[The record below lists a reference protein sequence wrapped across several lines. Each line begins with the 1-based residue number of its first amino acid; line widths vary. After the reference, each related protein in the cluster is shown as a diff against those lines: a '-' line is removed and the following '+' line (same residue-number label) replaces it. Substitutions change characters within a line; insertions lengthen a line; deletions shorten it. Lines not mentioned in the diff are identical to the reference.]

1 MRPSTSRACTLFA
14 TVLILSPAAAGA
26 ATIVNG
32 DFSDAQDFAGWQPT
46 GDVLHEPGGAF
57 GQLETDGT
65 FQRTLQ
71 QGFLVVGHHYRLSF
85 DFAFSTQATTP
96 PGAGVAD
103 AFAVSIVTAGGD
115 YLDILAADVVGA
127 VPDPSD
133 GNEAANNAVPIQVGL
148 DPSVTISGFL
158 PFVGGAAY
166 TGRIT
171 LDLPDLVLGQ
181 DATLFFD
188 LFDYPD
194 GSSTIAAVDNVTL
207 EPFADLPL
215 PTTVALLL
223 PGLLAAPLV
232 RRRSPSVTAKHPPE
246 SLAAKP

>member
-1 MRPSTSRACTLFA
+1 MRPSTSRASTLFA
-14 TVLILSPAAAGA
+14 TVLILSPATAGA
-26 ATIVNG
+26 ATLVNG
-32 DFSDAQDFAGWQPT
+32 NFSDAQDFAGWQPT
-46 GDVLHEPGGAF
+46 GDVLREPGGAF

-103 AFAVSIVTAGGD
+103 ALAVSIVTAGGD

-148 DPSVTISGFL
+148 DPTVTLSGFL
-158 PFVGGAAY
+158 PFVGAPPTPTASPW
-166 TGRIT
+166 TCRISCSART
-171 LDLPDLVLGQ
+171 QPC
-181 DATLFFD
+181 
-188 LFDYPD
+188 
-194 GSSTIAAVDNVTL
+194 SSTCSTIRTAQA
-207 EPFADLPL
+207 PSPRS
-215 PTTVALLL
+215 TT
-223 PGLLAAPLV
+223 
-232 RRRSPSVTAKHPPE
+232 
-246 SLAAKP
+246 